1 MLKDWETKRQRN
13 EMFMNRLEN
22 IKIEKRDIHAQI
34 GKHKDREKRYSQK
47 MWQRKDREKICLL
60 KDWKTLKMKRRIQ
73 KKIGK
78 QKKERSENVPQNMVK
93 HKKRKRCS

>member
-1 MLKDWETKRQRN
+1 L
-13 EMFMNRLEN
+13 
-22 IKIEKRDIHAQI
+22 
-34 GKHKDREKRYSQK
+34 S
-47 MWQRKDREKICLL
+47 

-93 HKKRKRCS
+93 HKKKEKMFIKRLENIKIEKRKEREKIYF